1 MDENSPQ
8 QPGPGR
14 RRLRLMTYNVHSC
27 RGTDLRCDPAR
38 IAEVIARHEPDIVGL
53 QELDVGRRRTG
64 GADQAQAIAMHL
76 RMKSHFHPAL
86 NVAEEL
92 YGDAILT
99 PLPSRLVKAGPLPSI
114 GEPRGALWVSIEV
127 DGCELDVFN
136 THLGLRRRERMRQVQ
151 ALLGPSWLGHP
162 TLAGKPIILMGDFNA
177 GPRSAPF
184 KLVAGKYPEAQDLS
198 PARPRPTFPSLFPM
212 LRIDHIFLR
221 GVEVLGTEVVNRGL
235 ARRSSDHLPLIA
247 TVALP

>member
-1 MDENSPQ
+1 
-8 QPGPGR
+8 
-14 RRLRLMTYNVHSC
+14 MTYNVHSC
-27 RGTDLRCDPAR
+27 RGTDFRCDPGR
-38 IAEVIARHEPDIVGL
+38 IAEVIARQEPDIVGL

-114 GEPRGALWVSIEV
+114 GEPRGALWVKV
-127 DGCELDVFN
+127 DVGGFWLDVFN
-136 THLGLRRRERMRQVQ
+136 THLGLRPRERVRQVQ
-151 ALLGPSWLGHP
+151 ALLGPTWLGHP
-162 TLAGKPIILMGDFNA
+162 TLSGKPAVLLGDLNA

-184 KLVAGKYPEAQDLS
+184 KLLAKTFREVQDTS
-198 PARPRPTFPSLFPM
+198 CGRPQRTFPSLFPM

-221 GVEVLGTEVVNRGL
+221 GLEVLDTEVINQGL
-235 ARRSSDHLPLIA
+235 ARRASDHLPLVA
-247 TVALP
+247 TVVLPGSTATRPIGQTN